1 MYCLNVPEYK
11 TIPESHH
18 RLADCE
24 EARGQLLRV
33 FESEGQCIATFAW
46 GGCSFP
52 GELQGELQALVGQEV
67 AILRLDGRYHI
78 QSVNNEA

>member
-24 EARGQLLRV
+24 EARGQLLRI
-33 FESEGQCIATFAW
+33 FEAEGQDVAGFEW
-46 GGCSFP
+46 GGISLP
-52 GELQGELQALVGQEV
+52 LDLREELTALVGQEI
-67 AILRLDGRYHI
+67 AILRLSGRFYI
-78 QSVNNEA
+78 RVVVADA